1 MIWNFLGEVKLLE
14 KNFRESSI
22 YYALEIF
29 RKTNISRPLIRTRMC
44 VYQVMRN
51 VSFLGNLSTF

>member
-1 MIWNFLGEVKLLE
+1 MIWNFLDEVELLE
-14 KNFRESSI
+14 KNCMESSI
-22 YYALEIF
+22 YYARKIF

-51 VSFLGNLSTF
+51 VSFSGNLNTF